1 MRTFGYCMR
10 YMRLQSWE
18 SLHDMSQQVRFGA
31 SVRRAASASPWAAR
45 VWQPWGFSWFQLSTN
60 EMSLIVQLR
69 NVGDLKA
76 VNKKETA
83 NISYI
88 SQYVAISY
96 ELRRAVYRKLQP
108 TRLLRRGK
116 SEGSFL
122 SNDAR
127 ANWWKLVIS
136 LQFPINSSGLFGI
149 ARIPT
154 ISNNTSRKT
163 SCCKYFTYILCIG
176 VFWDIWNPRSLC
188 RGAFTLPGSL

>member
-1 MRTFGYCMR
+1 M
-10 YMRLQSWE
+10 
-18 SLHDMSQQVRFGA
+18 RFGA

-45 VWQPWGFSWFQLSTN
+45 VWQPRGFSWFQLSTN

-69 NVGDLKA
+69 NVGDVKA

-83 NISYI
+83 NIS
-88 SQYVAISY
+88 QYVAISS

-116 SEGSFL
+116 SEGIFL

-136 LQFPINSSGLFGI
+136 LQCPINSSGLIEI
-149 ARIPT
+149 ARILT
-154 ISNNTSRKT
+154 ISHNTSRKT

-176 VFWDIWNPRSLC
+176 VFWDIWNHGKVIVPRSVHAARQPVNLEMLLV
-188 RGAFTLPGSL
+188 RDVQAPWQLFLPDS